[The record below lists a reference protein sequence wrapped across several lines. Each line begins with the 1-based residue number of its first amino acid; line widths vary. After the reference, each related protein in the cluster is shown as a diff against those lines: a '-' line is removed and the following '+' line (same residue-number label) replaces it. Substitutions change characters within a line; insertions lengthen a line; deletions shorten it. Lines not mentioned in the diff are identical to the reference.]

1 LRPECCHWCV
11 GWAYDRLPQKQIPLR
26 CGMTNKRSDKGKSKY
41 GDSGYARMTTWW
53 GYARM
58 TTWWGCARMT
68 TWWGYARMTTWCGYG
83 WEDGVIGAG
92 GVAHCIAG
100 DLLCIE
106 DYRLRIERE
115 GRAQR

>member
-1 LRPECCHWCV
+1 MRPECCHWCV

-41 GDSGYARMTTWW
+41 GDSGYARMTTW
-53 GYARM
+53 
-58 TTWWGCARMT
+58 
-68 TWWGYARMTTWCGYG
+68 CGYG
-83 WEDGVIGAG
+83 WEDGVIGVG